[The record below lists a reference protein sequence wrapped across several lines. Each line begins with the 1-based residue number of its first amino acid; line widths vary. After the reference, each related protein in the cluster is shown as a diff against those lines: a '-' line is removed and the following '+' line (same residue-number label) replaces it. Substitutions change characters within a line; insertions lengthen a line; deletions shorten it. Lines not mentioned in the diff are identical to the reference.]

1 MKKLL
6 LSAALVLFG
15 ATATFAQDTETAMKR
30 YLDATNIDALS
41 GNRQS
46 MMFDMTTKV
55 VQGGTDMSIE
65 TKIIQANPGNKMR
78 IEMEMMGQKII
89 IVLND
94 KQGWMQTAG
103 HVQPL
108 PEAQLAQ
115 LGGQN
120 DILSN
125 LKWDT
130 EKYTFE
136 YIGVKDGIESIKVT
150 PKEPKTGM
158 SNQIIVN
165 FDQKTGLIESLDTKI
180 QDKDAKTVLADYKL
194 FGDVR
199 IPSVMTTL
207 VDGKEVT
214 KVIINSF
221 ELNYPTAEYMFVE
234 PKI

>member
-15 ATATFAQDTETAMKR
+15 ATATFAQDAETAMKR
-30 YLDATNIDALS
+30 YLEVTNINALS
-41 GNRQS
+41 GTQQS

-108 PEAQLAQ
+108 PDAQLAQ

-125 LKWDT
+125 LKWDK

-136 YIGVKDGIESIKVT
+136 YIGIKDGIESVKVT

>member
-6 LSAALVLFG
+6 LSAALILFG
-15 ATATFAQDTETAMKR
+15 VIATFAQDAETAMKR
-30 YLDATNIDALS
+30 YLEVTNINALS
-41 GNRQS
+41 GTQQS

-55 VQGGTDMSIE
+55 VQGGADMSIE

-78 IEMEMMGQKII
+78 VEMEMMGQKIL

-115 LGGQN
+115 LSGQN

-125 LKWDT
+125 LKWDK

-136 YIGVKDGIESIKVT
+136 YIGIKDGIESIKIT
-150 PKEPKTGM
+150 PKETKPGVN
-158 SNQIIVN
+158 NQIIVD
-165 FDQKTGLIESLDTKI
+165 FDHKTGLIKSLNTKI
-180 QDKDAKTVLADYKL
+180 QDTDAKTVLSDYKL
-194 FGDVR
+194 FGEVR
-199 IPSVMTTL
+199 IPSVMTTF
-207 VDGKEVT
+207 VEGKEVT